1 MKQLTIDTGVQEF
14 EINGSGV
21 LRFNPSDPNVYNRF
35 FAAETT
41 LTELDAE
48 AQKRMEQIEA
58 DFPDDNQRV
67 GAELAVLAGSL
78 QFPQHIF
85 IYVALHIQIGNVML
99 IQVIKP
105 GDDLLQH
112 LRRGD
117 EEHRIVHIPRKG
129 GVALVRAGGVVLDL
143 HQLAV
148 CVKVRQTAILHL
160 FDGREH
166 PLLHGQENFAG
177 IFILEAAPPHRLPCR
192 AGREDVLHLFAR
204 HVLKIFGGKLFL
216 VQ

>member
-67 GAELAVLAGSL
+67 GAELAVLAEYDRKIKEVLNGV
-78 QFPQHIF
+78 FGAGKAGFHHGKACPQ
-85 IYVALHIQIGNVML
+85 AT
-99 IQVIKP
+99 
-105 GDDLLQH
+105 
-112 LRRGD
+112 
-117 EEHRIVHIPRKG
+117 E
-129 GVALVRAGGVVLDL
+129 GVW
-143 HQLAV
+143 
-148 CVKVRQTAILHL
+148 
-160 FDGREH
+160 
-166 PLLHGQENFAG
+166 
-177 IFILEAAPPHRLPCR
+177 
-192 AGREDVLHLFAR
+192 
-204 HVLKIFGGKLFL
+204 
-216 VQ
+216 

>member
-67 GAELAVLAGSL
+67 GAELAVLAEYDRKIKEVLNGVFGAGNDFDEIL
-78 QFPQHIF
+78 HGVNLAA
-85 IYVALHIQIGNVML
+85 VAGNGRRVVTNLLDALTPIIREGAERSMEE
-99 IQVIKP
+99 KP
-105 GDDLLQH
+105 TKPC
-112 LRRGD
+112 RR
-117 EEHRIVHIPRKG
+117 
-129 GVALVRAGGVVLDL
+129 
-143 HQLAV
+143 Q
-148 CVKVRQTAILHL
+148 RQTAPHAALRPRNNAGLDAADHS
-160 FDGREH
+160 DGWRETICR
-166 PLLHGQENFAG
+166 AY
-177 IFILEAAPPHRLPCR
+177 RLPR
-192 AGREDVLHLFAR
+192 Y
-204 HVLKIFGGKLFL
+204 FGHHRPPAEHR
-216 VQ
+216 

>member
-67 GAELAVLAGSL
+67 GAELAVLAEYDRKIKEVLNGVFGAGNDFDEIL
-78 QFPQHIF
+78 HGVNLAA
-85 IYVALHIQIGNVML
+85 VAGNAAWKK
-99 IQVIKP
+99 KP
-105 GDDLLQH
+105 TKPC
-112 LRRGD
+112 RR
-117 EEHRIVHIPRKG
+117 
-129 GVALVRAGGVVLDL
+129 
-143 HQLAV
+143 Q
-148 CVKVRQTAILHL
+148 RQTAPHAALRPRNNAGLDAADHS
-160 FDGREH
+160 DGWRETICR
-166 PLLHGQENFAG
+166 AY
-177 IFILEAAPPHRLPCR
+177 RLPR
-192 AGREDVLHLFAR
+192 Y
-204 HVLKIFGGKLFL
+204 FGHHRPPAEHR
-216 VQ
+216 

>member
-67 GAELAVLAGSL
+67 GAELAVLAEYDRKIKEVLNGVFGAGNDFDEIL
-78 QFPQHIF
+78 HGVNLAA
-85 IYVALHIQIGNVML
+85 VAGNGRRVVTNL
-99 IQVIKP
+99 LDALTPIIRE
-105 GDDLLQH
+105 GD
-112 LRRGD
+112 
-117 EEHRIVHIPRKG
+117 K
-129 GVALVRAGGVVLDL
+129 
-143 HQLAV
+143 AV
-148 CVKVRQTAILHL
+148 QTAKAN
-160 FDGREH
+160 R
-166 PLLHGQENFAG
+166 
-177 IFILEAAPPHRLPCR
+177 AARR
-192 AGREDVLHLFAR
+192 AAA
-204 HVLKIFGGKLFL
+204 KK
-216 VQ
+216 

>member
-67 GAELAVLAGSL
+67 GAELAVLAEYDRKIKEVLNGAFGAGNDFDEIL
-78 QFPQHIF
+78 HGVNLAA
-85 IYVALHIQIGNVML
+85 VAGNGRRV
-99 IQVIKP
+99 VTN
-105 GDDLLQH
+105 LLDA
-112 LRRGD
+112 LTPIIREGAERSM
-117 EEHRIVHIPRKG
+117 EEK
-129 GVALVRAGGVVLDL
+129 ADK
-143 HQLAV
+143 AV
-148 CVKVRQTAILHL
+148 QTAKAN
-160 FDGREH
+160 R
-166 PLLHGQENFAG
+166 
-177 IFILEAAPPHRLPCR
+177 AARR
-192 AGREDVLHLFAR
+192 AAA
-204 HVLKIFGGKLFL
+204 KK
-216 VQ
+216 